1 MNFNGWS
8 SFEDFARACGY
19 STSNNNTDD
28 TDNSDNNNNNNEHNN
43 LGCDDIP
50 NGFQSLHPELFVI
63 IGEILG
69 AIMAG
74 NLPFNLQNAIGNW
87 FELLGQVILTY
98 NSQQQYYQS
107 GPGRRFSPE
116 NFNVT
121 NPFSPGNSTGTSS
134 PGVSDTANIPNNKK
148 SSNQKATSN
157 SSAKIEELE
166 KEIKRLSQEISEIKK
181 LLENKK

>member
-19 STSNNNTDD
+19 SASNNDND
-28 TDNSDNNNNNNEHNN
+28 TDTDTSCNNN

-98 NSQQQYYQS
+98 NAQQQYFQS
-107 GPGRRFSPE
+107 GPGRHFSPE
-116 NFNVT
+116 NFNIT
-121 NPFSPGNSTGTSS
+121 NPFCPSTSGTSGS
-134 PGVSDTANIPNNKK
+134 SGSNPNNTSSKNTTSEK
-148 SSNQKATSN
+148 SNSN
-157 SSAKIEELE
+157 SSSKIDELE
-166 KEIKRLSQEISEIKK
+166 KEIKNLSQEISEIKK

>member
-8 SFEDFARACGY
+8 SFEDFAKARGY
-19 STSNNNTDD
+19 SASSNSNTNE
-28 TDNSDNNNNNNEHNN
+28 NSNN

-50 NGFQSLHPELFVI
+50 NGFQSLSPELFVI

-98 NSQQQYYQS
+98 NSQQQYFQS
-107 GPGRRFSPE
+107 GPGRYFSPE

-121 NPFSPGNSTGTSS
+121 NPFCPGNSTGTSS
-134 PGVSDTANIPNNKK
+134 PGVSDTANISNNRNSNNK
-148 SSNQKATSN
+148 KATSN
-157 SSAKIEELE
+157 SSTKIEELE
-166 KEIKRLSQEISEIKK
+166 KEIKKLSQEISEIKK

>member
-19 STSNNNTDD
+19 SPSNN
-28 TDNSDNNNNNNEHNN
+28 DNEDNDNENNDESENF
-43 LGCDDIP
+43 GCNDIP
-50 NGFQSLHPELFVI
+50 NGFQSLHPELFII

-98 NSQQQYYQS
+98 NSQQQYFQS

-121 NPFSPGNSTGTSS
+121 NPFCPGNSTGTSS
-134 PGVSDTANIPNNKK
+134 PGVSDTANIPKNKNSTNKK
-148 SSNQKATSN
+148 TSNNSSN
-157 SSAKIEELE
+157 KIDELE
-166 KEIKRLSQEISEIKK
+166 KEIKKLSKEISEIKK
-181 LLENKK
+181 LLEDKK

>member
-19 STSNNNTDD
+19 STSNNDND
-28 TDNSDNNNNNNEHNN
+28 TDNNNNNNN

-98 NSQQQYYQS
+98 NSQQQYFQS
-107 GPGRRFSPE
+107 GPGRYFSPK

-121 NPFSPGNSTGTSS
+121 NPFCPGNSTDTSS
-134 PGVSDTANIPNNKK
+134 PGVSDTANIPNNRK
-148 SSNQKATSN
+148 SNNNTTTKSNNN
-157 SSAKIEELE
+157 SSSKIEELE
-166 KEIKRLSQEISEIKK
+166 KEIKKLSQEISEIKN